1 VSVKCGNL
9 KVGKLELL
17 TSKLSNVI
25 LCAAIFD
32 KTSKLLTLNVKTMP
46 ANQCKFSSEAIQLLR
61 IDQKLIKLSSS
72 LTFYIHTRPMFRFR
86 ILLFKI
92 QNTISQYFIYL
103 FFSMSPNHSIFIE
116 CNSKLFSNLTHLSKN
131 LAFSFIIYIHL
142 IYFVR
147 MF

>member
-17 TSKLSNVI
+17 TSKFSIVI
-25 LCAAIFD
+25 LCSNFWQNFKIVE
-32 KTSKLLTLNVKTMP
+32 TNVKTMP

-61 IDQKLIKLSSS
+61 IDQKLIKLSTS
-72 LTFYIHTRPMFRFR
+72 LIFYIHTRPMFRFR